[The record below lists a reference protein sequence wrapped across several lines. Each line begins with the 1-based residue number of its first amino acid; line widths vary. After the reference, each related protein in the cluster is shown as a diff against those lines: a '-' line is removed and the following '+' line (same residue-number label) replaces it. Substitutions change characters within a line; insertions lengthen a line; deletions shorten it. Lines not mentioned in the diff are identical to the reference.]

1 MNRFILLLLWL
12 GCGLIYVV
20 SFIWGFV
27 AILVGSDRAWRMIV
41 ASDRLLNAATGGKD
55 TETMSSRSARGRDEG
70 VKVWCLLCKFL
81 DAVNENH
88 CNNSRGV

>member
-20 SFIWGFV
+20 SFIWCFV
-27 AILVGSDRAWRMIV
+27 AILAGSGRAWKMIV

-70 VKVWCLLCKFL
+70 ISSWCLLCKFL
-81 DAVNENH
+81 DAINENH
-88 CNNSRGV
+88 CNNSRGI